1 MVSTNDIR
9 PGQSIIVDNVIYQ
22 IMEYAHVKPVKGKAF
37 VKTKLKNMKDGVII
51 EKTFRADENVEQ
63 AFIDKKQFQYLY
75 SEGESFIFMN
85 NETYEQISLD
95 QDKLKEIELLLVPNN
110 DVTIQMYENSPIDV
124 VLPPSVELMVTKA
137 EPAVKGD
144 TVTSSTKTVTCETG
158 LEVVVPM
165 FIAENDIIKIDT
177 KDKSYMTRVTW
188 TILELIHLKKY
199 SLPISMK

>member
-1 MVSTNDIR
+1 
-9 PGQSIIVDNVIYQ
+9 
-22 IMEYAHVKPVKGKAF
+22 
-37 VKTKLKNMKDGVII
+37 MKDGGII

-177 KDKSYMTRVTW
+177 KDKSYMTRVT
-188 TILELIHLKKY
+188 
-199 SLPISMK
+199 